1 MLRYE
6 VLETQLHTCVCVG
19 ECVCSYREVVKFQL
33 HSAFFRLRFRL
44 RLWLLIY
51 VSIPISRRGAWCF
64 YVSPVNWLSAWRWRV
79 ICNCIPERER
89 EKKHT
94 GSSEVR
100 LSNYVAR
107 TAFISQANAANWS
120 SNCARR
126 WLRRLARKPFKCCT
140 HPPHTHTWVGTI
152 KGKLK
157 AKDEDEFTPRQI
169 QLTT

>member
-1 MLRYE
+1 MYVAVLRYE
-6 VLETQLHTCVCVG
+6 VLETQLHTCVCVRM
-19 ECVCSYREVVKFQL
+19 CVWSYREVVKFQL

-89 EKKHT
+89 ENAFSLLC
-94 GSSEVR
+94 SSEVR
-100 LSNYVAR
+100 LSNYVTR

-140 HPPHTHTWVGTI
+140 HPTHTRTHMSGDY
-152 KGKLK
+152 K
-157 AKDEDEFTPRQI
+157 RQVES
-169 QLTT
+169 

>member
-1 MLRYE
+1 MYCGVTLLVCSKYNCT
-6 VLETQLHTCVCVG
+6 LVCVW
-19 ECVCSYREVVKFQL
+19 SYREVVKFQL

-79 ICNCIPERER
+79 ICNCIPERR
-89 EKKHT
+89 KQRQRAWAYSLSC
-94 GSSEVR
+94 SSEVR
-100 LSNYVAR
+100 LSNYVTR
-107 TAFISQANAANWS
+107 TAFISLANAANWS

-140 HPPHTHTWVGTI
+140 HSLLTLTHMS
-152 KGKLK
+152 
-157 AKDEDEFTPRQI
+157 KDYKRQVES
-169 QLTT
+169 